1 MDMTYN
7 AKFRSLLKP
16 ELILSI
22 KLLFSYFMD
31 NSFEPLLKYLQFV
44 SQHEVSLVKPT
55 MSTYDENKWT
65 NNRPVTLLLLFEHIN
80 WFSYSKE
87 KTRFFSPWIWLFL
100 VVPNQP

>member
-7 AKFRSLLKP
+7 AKFRSLLKL

-44 SQHEVSLVKPT
+44 TKLSQHEVSLVKPT
-55 MSTYDENKWT
+55 MSTYNENKSKSG
-65 NNRPVTLLLLFEHIN
+65 NNINVTM
-80 WFSYSKE
+80 
-87 KTRFFSPWIWLFL
+87 
-100 VVPNQP
+100 NQQ